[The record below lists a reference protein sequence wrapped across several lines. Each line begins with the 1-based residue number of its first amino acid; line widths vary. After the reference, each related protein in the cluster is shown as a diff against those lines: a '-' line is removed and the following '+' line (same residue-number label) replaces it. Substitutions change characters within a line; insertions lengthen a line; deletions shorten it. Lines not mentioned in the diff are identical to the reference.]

1 MSDTPK
7 SFRELAREMRES
19 RVSRARTY
27 ASENA
32 DHYRGFDAGQLRAAE
47 YVERLADEWERRMN
61 DVAKKGGTYFGSR
74 FIISHMLGAKERR

>member
-19 RVSRARTY
+19 RAHTY

-32 DHYRGFDAGQLRAAE
+32 DRYRGFDAGQLRAAE
-47 YVERLADEWERRMN
+47 YVERLADEWERRLHRL
-61 DVAKKGGTYFGSR
+61 SR
-74 FIISHMLGAKERR
+74 IHTKEIIEQMLGAKERR

>member
-19 RVSRARTY
+19 RAHTY

-32 DHYRGFDAGQLRAAE
+32 DHYRGFDAGQIRAAE
-47 YVERLADEWERRMN
+47 YVERLAGEWERFLREKDTN
-61 DVAKKGGTYFGSR
+61 CSR
-74 FIISHMLGAKERR
+74 IVLNQYCLLGEERR

>member
-19 RVSRARTY
+19 RAHTY

-32 DHYRGFDAGQLRAAE
+32 DHYRGFDAGQIRAAE
-47 YVERLADEWERRMN
+47 YVERLADEWERCVQN
-61 DVAKKGGTYFGSR
+61 KYCPASIATQ
-74 FIISHMLGAKERR
+74 MLGAKERR